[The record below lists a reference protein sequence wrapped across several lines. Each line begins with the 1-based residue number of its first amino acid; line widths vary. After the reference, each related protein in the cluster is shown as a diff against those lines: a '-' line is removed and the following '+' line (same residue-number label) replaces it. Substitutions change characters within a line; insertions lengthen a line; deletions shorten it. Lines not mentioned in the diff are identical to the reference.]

1 MRRES
6 DNWYN
11 RIVRDSRYNDKKAN
25 RQIDPAVAYVNT
37 PHLFELQNIQQ
48 NKCHYCWQTMSWME
62 RSRNPCGLTL
72 ERLNNDLPHYK
83 SNCVLACKRCNSR
96 RYSPNRGLLVRYF
109 QKWKALTFDPV
120 VQVQSSRS
128 PNYV

>member
-1 MRRES
+1 MLRES

-25 RQIDPAVAYVNT
+25 RQIDPAVAYVTT
-37 PHLFELQNIQQ
+37 PDLLNLQNEQQ
-48 NKCHYCWQTMSWME
+48 NQCYYCWEGMGWME

-72 ERLNNDLPHYK
+72 ERLNNNLPHYK
-83 SNCVLACKRCNSR
+83 TNCVLACKRCNSR
-96 RYSPNRGLLVRYF
+96 RYSKNRGLLMRYF
-109 QKWKALTFDPV
+109 KKWKALTFDPV
-120 VQVQSSRS
+120 VQFQSSRS